1 MLSWVTN
8 LAPMTPTL
16 LWSKRSLFLSPSLCL
31 RSAMHTHN
39 LPAERGGGGGG
50 GGDLNHGRA
59 P

>member
-1 MLSWVTN
+1 MLSWVAN

-50 GGDLNHGRA
+50 DLNHGRA